1 MRRVAP
7 AALLLAV
14 TIAAIVGLSAYV
26 ATRAS
31 AATTLTLKTEFIV
44 SPSDTTALKVIR
56 GAGAQLGA
64 ATATFRLTVENSADD
79 PVPNVLVRFTATG
92 ATLSALT
99 GLTDNQ
105 GRVTV
110 TVDGQ
115 SSAPGST
122 ATVLVEVLV
131 VTSSTTS
138 WESTT
143 ATIKIGGAAAACELA
158 LTTAADGTLA
168 AALTLTDGG
177 DNSVPDLTPVS
188 FDAVWQ
194 GPWQTL
200 WLTSSSLV
208 LGQHAATT
216 AEGVATATLVPPAAS
231 GTVIAAVGDVVCTSA
246 IVDGAPAPSTAATP
260 TATPTPAP
268 APTPTPTPTPTP
280 AQTPTPAPTPA
291 PTATPTPQTA
301 PSAAP
306 FAPLAPDAI
315 PPAGRPVMLVYSG
328 TAALDV
334 TVLVEGLPFA
344 VMSAARY
351 DRFLGRFDVFVPDA
365 PARVN
370 SLQQIRPGDILIVTR
385 RG

>member
-1 MRRVAP
+1 MRRSAP

-14 TIAAIVGLSAYV
+14 TIAAIVGLSAYA

-31 AATTLTLKTEFIV
+31 AATTLTLTTEFIV
-44 SPSDTTALKVIR
+44 SPGDTTALKVIR

-64 ATATFRLTVENSADD
+64 ATATFRLTVEDSDDD
-79 PVPNVLVRFTATG
+79 PVPNVLARFTAAG
-92 ATLSALT
+92 ATLSAT
-99 GLTDNQ
+99 AGLTDSQ
-105 GRVTV
+105 GRITV

-122 ATVLVEVLV
+122 ATVTAEVLV
-131 VTSSTTS
+131 TTGSSTS
-138 WESTT
+138 WESTD
-143 ATIKIGGAAAACELA
+143 ATIKIGGAVAACDLA
-158 LTTAADGTLA
+158 LTAAADGTLVA
-168 AALTLTDGG
+168 TLTLTDGG
-177 DNSVPDLTPVS
+177 GNSVPDLTPVS

-200 WLTSSSLV
+200 WLTTSSPL
-208 LGQHAATT
+208 LGQYTSTT

-231 GTVIAAVGDVVCTSA
+231 GTLVAAAGDLVCTSA
-246 IVDGAPAPSTAATP
+246 IVDGAPAPA

-268 APTPTPTPTPTP
+268 TPTSTPAPTPTPTATPI
-280 AQTPTPAPTPA
+280 PTPAPTVTPT

-301 PSAAP
+301 SSAAP

-315 PPAGRPVMLVYSG
+315 PIAGQQVTLVYSG

-334 TVLVEGLPFA
+334 TVLVEGLPFE

-351 DRFLGRFDVFVPDA
+351 DRFLGRFDIFIPGA
-365 PARVN
+365 PASVN
-370 SLQQIRPGDILIVTR
+370 SQQQIRPGDILIVTR
-385 RG
+385 RS